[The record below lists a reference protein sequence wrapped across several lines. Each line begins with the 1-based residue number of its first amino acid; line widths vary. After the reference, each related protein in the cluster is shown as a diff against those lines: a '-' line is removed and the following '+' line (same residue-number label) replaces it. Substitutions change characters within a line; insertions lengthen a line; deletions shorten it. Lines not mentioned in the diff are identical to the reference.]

1 MSGIRAL
8 DSLSGKISGESVLKG
23 TLSGIES
30 LNGSICVTREYDTY
44 SGDYKVVPKASG
56 SQILNTAN
64 KVLKEDI
71 LVTEVPYW
79 ETSNESNGTTAYIA
93 KEVDA
98 NGISYDCL
106 KARLDIPCC
115 KDVYYD
121 LYRRFFWLLNK
132 ERG

>member
-71 LVTEVPYW
+71 LVTGVPYW

-98 NGISYDCL
+98 NGDQ
-106 KARLDIPCC
+106 
-115 KDVYYD
+115 
-121 LYRRFFWLLNK
+121 
-132 ERG
+132 

>member
-64 KVLKEDI
+64 PVTVLQKINCWPVI
-71 LVTEVPYW
+71 LP
-79 ETSNESNGTTAYIA
+79 TTRAV
-93 KEVDA
+93 K
-98 NGISYDCL
+98 
-106 KARLDIPCC
+106 
-115 KDVYYD
+115 
-121 LYRRFFWLLNK
+121 
-132 ERG
+132 